1 MKQIKYLLIALACT
15 MSASCMD
22 GDDGDWT
29 NPVTDETKNHFG
41 NQNLQ
46 ESNLI
51 TIEQLKNTYNTV
63 IENGTYEQ
71 VTRPTQIKGVV
82 TGNDIAGNI
91 YNEVSIQDETGAFI
105 ICIAQGGL
113 YGYLPM
119 GQEILVELE
128 GLYVGGY
135 GKQGEIGTLYTSKS
149 GSTYVSR
156 MARALWNTHYKLLDK
171 KPVTPI
177 LVSDIKQLD
186 LKRDCGKLITLKGV
200 TIKEA
205 NGTAVYAPSDGSVP
219 LTANCANRSFVGI
232 SNNTL
237 VLRTSTYADFANSV
251 MPTGT
256 VDVTGVATRFNDTWQ
271 ILLRTESDVKKE
283 LGNYHLY

>member
-1 MKQIKYLLIALACT
+1 MKQIKYLLFALACT
-15 MSASCMD
+15 LCASCMD

-29 NPVTDETKNHFG
+29 DPATEETANTFG
-41 NQNLQ
+41 NPYIT

-51 TIEQLKNTYNTV
+51 TIAQLKSTYKSV
-63 IENGTYEQ
+63 IDNGSYTQ
-71 VTRPTQIKGVV
+71 VKNATQIKGVV
-82 TGNDIAGNI
+82 TGNDIGGNI
-91 YNEVSIQDETGAFI
+91 YNEIAIQDETGAFI

-113 YGYLPM
+113 YGFLPV
-119 GQEILVELE
+119 GQEVLIELQ
-128 GLYVGGY
+128 GLYIGGY
-135 GKQGEIGTLYTSKS
+135 GKQGQVGTLYTSKS

-156 MARALWNTHYKLLDK
+156 MARTLWNNHFKLLDK

-232 SNNTL
+232 SNRTL

-271 ILLRTESDVKKE
+271 ILLRTESDVKKL
-283 LGNYHLY
+283 LGND